1 MEHRDSYYDE
11 EEISLSEVYDIIRR
25 NIVLIVVVTLSAALV
40 GLLISAIS
48 SSRRTPQI
56 FYQAVTKVKVV
67 VEDEVV
73 DEEKR
78 EQVIQVVVDLLKG
91 DTVIRRAADKVG
103 INGELGAIRQD
114 IQISRVENTDILEI
128 IVNSDDREN
137 VEKMVNEILAQGI
150 LLINDTLPVQKFDT
164 IQDTRVSKY
173 IVNVAPVVDFKL
185 NTVVG
190 GGLGFIGIIFL
201 IFLKHAIDK
210 RIASEEDIRKY
221 LGLKVLVSIP
231 NCAHGSQIKRRVKQY
246 FRIR

>member
-48 SSRRTPQI
+48 SSRRTPQT

-73 DEEKR
+73 DKEKR

-103 INGELGAIRQD
+103 MNGELETIRQG

-128 IVNSDDREN
+128 IVNSDEQEN
-137 VEKMVNEILAQGI
+137 AEKLADEILIQGI
-150 LLINDTLPVQKFDT
+150 SLINDVLPVEEINT
-164 IQDTRVSKY
+164 IQETIVSEHV
-173 IVNVAPVVDFKL
+173 INMAPNVNFKR
-185 NTVVG
+185 NIGVG
-190 GGLGFIGIIFL
+190 GGFGFIGIVFL
-201 IFLKHAIDK
+201 IFLKHAVNNKIS
-210 RIASEEDIRKY
+210 SEEDVRRY

-231 NCAHGSQIKRRVKQY
+231 SRVY
-246 FRIR
+246 GLRIRRYFQIR

>member
-73 DEEKR
+73 DKEKR

-114 IQISRVENTDILEI
+114 IQISRIDDVLEI
-128 IVNSDDREN
+128 IVNGDNREK
-137 VEKMVNEILAQGI
+137 VEKMVDEILVQGI

-210 RIASEEDIRKY
+210 RIASEEDIRKC

-231 NCAHGSQIKRRVKQY
+231 NCAHDSQIKPRVKQY